1 MTERSNMTKQNTETV
16 LFLKKKTLH
25 DLILFCLFKIT
36 ENKEQATIE
45 RLTAECFTLF
55 PDNFNLKGYSKWPDS
70 RKLDRAMRS
79 LRKNKLI
86 NGDPKALFTLTQKGK
101 KEVENMLKELRQK
114 KLL

>member
-1 MTERSNMTKQNTETV
+1 MIKQNKQTI

-25 DLILFCLFKIT
+25 DLILFCLFRVIDK
-36 ENKEQATIE
+36 KEQATIE
-45 RLTAECFTLF
+45 RLTAECFTFF
-55 PDNFNLKGYSKWPDS
+55 PNQFKLKGYLKWPDS

-86 NGDPKALFTLTQKGK
+86 DGNPKALFTLTQKGK